1 MHKVYA
7 QQHFQ
12 HRRRFVRIAARR
24 LGIYQPGRQADGCGN
39 GNQFASEEESGMK
52 KRQLIDTTDD

>member
-1 MHKVYA
+1 MHKVFA

-12 HRRRFVRIAARR
+12 HRRRFVRIASRR

-39 GNQFASEEESGMK
+39 SSQFASEEESGMK
-52 KRQLIDTTDD
+52 RRLIDETPN